1 MSENFKNIIREL
13 PPVFNTEEGHHI
25 GKEFNSPCIIG
36 SSLYQRQTGA
46 LTSNFLK
53 VLTKETIDDLLKTEK
68 DKCRIQFITHPK
80 LEEVDKKALKDYLE
94 NKSQLEPFL
103 EKLMDRSINEFINN
117 SDYEI
122 DKQSRLD
129 IFTTLVA
136 KKTIIIKFGFP
147 KDPYKL
153 FHKKTGI
160 FHFDWGDKI
169 GFIGGQNDTEGGLQN
184 NIEILGTR
192 QSWIS
197 EYDLKIINN
206 LEQDFI
212 RSWDNNSKNIETRPL
227 TQKNLDRLEKAGD
240 KFNKKSKSFSQVKTG
255 TKNTTQ
261 EKIEENKKFNLWAH
275 QKEAVDKFL
284 LVKAGILEMATGT
297 GKTKTSLEILKRLLD
312 ENKVNSCIITTN
324 GNDLLGQWYTEL
336 LNFHSE
342 IKNKIKKF
350 FRYFGDNN
358 TSNQFIDNPE
368 NSLLIISRDNLQKV
382 LKFLDDSYKKNI
394 LIIHDEVHGFGSPSN
409 ILKLEGSHRDFIY
422 KLGMSATPER
432 QYGED
437 GNNFITNEIGSVF
450 YKYRLEDAIK
460 DNILCKMNYI
470 TQNYYLSDEERS
482 EIKKMIASH
491 HAKKKSG
498 EKVKD
503 TDLFTRIAGVRK
515 NAESKISIFADYIKK
530 NPEIIKNTIIFVYS
544 KPRGRQISEILQ
556 GKVKYR
562 EYFDNDVSEH
572 LDYFAKGDLDCLIT
586 CHRLSQGI
594 DIKGL
599 KNVILIASDRSRLE
613 SIQRIG
619 RCLRKN
625 PQDPNKIAV
634 VFDLIDKDYEADI
647 EREKWLNSIANIK

>member
-25 GKEFNSPCIIG
+25 GREFNSPCIIG
-36 SSLYQRQTGA
+36 SNLYQRQTGA

-68 DKCRIQFITHPK
+68 NKCRIQFLTHPK
-80 LEEVDKKALKDYLE
+80 LEEVDKKALKEYLE

-103 EKLMDRSINEFINN
+103 EKLMDRSINEFINS

-169 GFIGGQNDTEGGLQN
+169 GFIGGQNDTEGGLQS

-197 EYDLKIINN
+197 DYDLKIINN
-206 LEQDFI
+206 LEHDFI
-212 RSWDNNSKNIETRPL
+212 RSWNNDSKNIETRPL
-227 TQKNLDRLEKAGD
+227 TPANLDRLEKAGD
-240 KFNKKSKSFSQVKTG
+240 KFNKKSKSFSQVKS
-255 TKNTTQ
+255 NS
-261 EKIEENKKFNLWAH
+261 KITIPDQTVENKKFNLWAH

-297 GKTKTSLEILKRLLD
+297 GKTKTSLEILKRLL
-312 ENKVNSCIITTN
+312 EGNKVNSCIITTN
-324 GNDLLGQWYTEL
+324 GNDLLGQWYIEL

-350 FRYFGDNN
+350 FRYYGDNN

-368 NSLLIISRDNLQKV
+368 NSLLIISRDNLQKI
-382 LKFLDDSYKKNI
+382 LKFLDNSHKKNI

-409 ILKLEGSHRDFIY
+409 ISRLEGSHKDFIY
-422 KLGMSATPER
+422 RLGMSATPER
-432 QYGED
+432 EYGEE

-460 DNILCKMNYI
+460 DNVLCKMNYI

-482 EIKKMIASH
+482 EIKKIIASH
-491 HAKKKSG
+491 HAKKKLG
-498 EKVKD
+498 ENVKD
-503 TDLFTRIAGVRK
+503 ADLFTKIAAIRK

-544 KPRGRQISEILQ
+544 KSRGRQISEILQ

-625 PQDPNKIAV
+625 PKDPEKIAV
-634 VFDLIDKDYEADI
+634 VLDLIDKDYEADI
-647 EREKWLNSIANIK
+647 EREKWLNSIASIK

>member
-25 GKEFNSPCIIG
+25 GREFNSPCIIG
-36 SSLYQRQTGA
+36 SNLYQRQTGA

-68 DKCRIQFITHPK
+68 YKCRIQFLTHPK
-80 LEEVDKKALKDYLE
+80 LEEVDKKALKEYLE

-103 EKLMDRSINEFINN
+103 EKLMDRSINEFIDS
-117 SDYEI
+117 SDYEM

-147 KDPYKL
+147 KDPYIL

-169 GFIGGQNDTEGGLQN
+169 GFIGGQNDTEGGLQS

-197 EYDLKIINN
+197 EYDLKIIND
-206 LEQDFI
+206 LENDFI
-212 RSWDNNSKNIETRPL
+212 RSWNNKSLNVETRPL
-227 TQKNLDRLEKAGD
+227 TQKNLDKLEKAGN
-240 KFNKKSKSFSQVKTG
+240 KFSKKSKSFSQIKSNTKIKTLEQ
-255 TKNTTQ
+255 T
-261 EKIEENKKFNLWAH
+261 EENKKFNLWSH
-275 QKEAVDKFL
+275 QKEAVEKFL
-284 LVKAGILEMATGT
+284 SVKAGILEMATGT
-297 GKTKTSLEILKRLLD
+297 GKTKTSLEILKRLLE
-312 ENKVNSCIITTN
+312 ENKVNSCIITTS
-324 GNDLLGQWYTEL
+324 GNDLLDQWYLEL

-350 FRYFGDNN
+350 FKYFGDNN

-368 NSLLIISRDNLQKV
+368 NSLLIISRDNLQKI
-382 LKFLDDSYKKNI
+382 LKFLDNSHKKNI

-409 ILKLEGSHRDFIY
+409 ISKLEGSHKDFIF

-432 QYGED
+432 EYGEE
-437 GNNFITNEIGSVF
+437 GNKFITNEIGSVF

-460 DNILCKMNYI
+460 DEILCKMKYI

-482 EIKKMIASH
+482 EIKKIIASH
-491 HAKKKSG
+491 HAKRKSG
-498 EKVKD
+498 ENVKD
-503 TDLFTRIAGVRK
+503 SDLFTKIASIRK

-544 KPRGRQISEILQ
+544 KSRGRQISEILQ
-556 GKVKYR
+556 GNVKYR

-625 PQDPNKIAV
+625 PKDPEKIAV
-634 VFDLIDKDYEADI
+634 VLDLIDKDYEADI
-647 EREKWLNSIANIK
+647 EREKWLNGIANIK